1 MSILLHLL
9 THFCVAFH
17 VKTNYL
23 IGTVNHMTDFYR
35 KYNSQL
41 KLVDKDVH
49 IDFFENQNETG
60 FENISLYLF
69 CLPFQLLMIQPDY
82 KHTKGQFIENDK
94 LQKYKIQGHETG
106 KAYLYTSFSGFC
118 DMIHLE

>member
-1 MSILLHLL
+1 MSILFYLL

-23 IGTVNHMTDFYR
+23 IGTVNNMTDFYR
-35 KYNSQL
+35 KYNSRL

-60 FENISLYLF
+60 LENISLYLF
-69 CLPFQLLMIQPDY
+69 CLPFQLLMI
-82 KHTKGQFIENDK
+82 
-94 LQKYKIQGHETG
+94 
-106 KAYLYTSFSGFC
+106 
-118 DMIHLE
+118 